1 MPCQAGTLHHHP
13 LTLISD
19 MSAPPPPPPR
29 RNSWRVY
36 ERVGLRNSLL
46 CLTNTTRFLSLF
58 HFAVVFTH
66 CCTSLG
72 TRISSRRNVL
82 PSERSR
88 TAAEELLPRRET
100 LISSIAAHSNS
111 FASPL
116 FFADYFV
123 LKYEEIN
130 SQEALL
136 QPPLGTRNNPDHGH
150 TRGFAK
156 TADRNGTP
164 GRRRIKTA
172 VEKRLAFF
180 FLLAPEK
187 RTRRRRRRSE
197 RTRTN
202 R

>member
-66 CCTSLG
+66 CCTSLR

-116 FFADYFV
+116 FFAR
-123 LKYEEIN
+123 
-130 SQEALL
+130 SAAAT
-136 QPPLGTRNNPDHGH
+136 PLGHTEQSGSRTH
-150 TRGFAK
+150 TRLRKNGGSQ
-156 TADRNGTP
+156 RNS
-164 GRRRIKTA
+164 
-172 VEKRLAFF
+172 
-180 FLLAPEK
+180 
-187 RTRRRRRRSE
+187 RTS
-197 RTRTN
+197 TN
-202 R
+202 QDCG